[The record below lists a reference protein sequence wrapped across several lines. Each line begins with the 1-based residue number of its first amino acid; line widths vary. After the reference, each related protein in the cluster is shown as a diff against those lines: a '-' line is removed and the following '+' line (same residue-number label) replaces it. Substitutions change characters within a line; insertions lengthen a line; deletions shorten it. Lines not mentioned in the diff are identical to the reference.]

1 MKSMGSKSPPP
12 EHGARKQ
19 ILQPASQDRAA
30 PFGAEPATFWR
41 ILTALG
47 AALTVVGWTDLAL
60 LWFPSNFGSPEW
72 EFGTISAHFDGM
84 PLGTLGLVTL
94 CIAVLGLGKRRT
106 ARVLA
111 AILMTIAVTLLGIFA
126 LYLLNVPVALDGVA
140 PQLVPTIQKA
150 VAKAIV
156 FAATYIG
163 LYAWLALYLWSK
175 TRIMALPGARD

>member
-12 EHGARKQ
+12 ERGARKQ
-19 ILQPASQDRAA
+19 ILQPVSQDRAA
-30 PFGAEPATFWR
+30 PFGAEPVTFWR
-41 ILTALG
+41 IVTALG

-72 EFGTISAHFDGM
+72 EFGTISGHFDGM

-94 CIAVLGLGKRRT
+94 CIAALGLGRRRT

-126 LYLLNVPVALDGVA
+126 LYLLNVPVALGGVP

-150 VAKAIV
+150 ILKTTV
-156 FAATYIG
+156 FAVTYLA
-163 LYAWLALYLWSK
+163 LYGWLALYLWRNS
-175 TRIMALPGARD
+175 RIARVVSPGS